1 MVTAPRF
8 EEVKASMSDD
18 TQAAPD
24 SDKGPFHTLVEDVA
38 KHLGGEVTEGADGTS
53 LLVKTTLKSG
63 RTQMVLL
70 QLDGDSIRFSTRCSS
85 FRPELDNARFLKLL
99 LCKNYRLKHGYFALN
114 PDGGVEIVA
123 SQLFSTCD
131 AEELAVALTNLA
143 NLGDFMEQELGQG
156 DGDNF

>member
-1 MVTAPRF
+1 
-8 EEVKASMSDD
+8 MSDD
-18 TQAAPD
+18 NQAAQD
-24 SDKGPFHTLVEDVA
+24 TVDRPFQQLVEEVA
-38 KHLGGEVTEGADGTS
+38 QHLGGEVTKAADGPS
-53 LLVKTTLKSG
+53 LMVKTTLKSG

-70 QLDGDSIRFSTRCSS
+70 QLDGDSIRFSTRCSG

-99 LCKNYRLKHGYFALN
+99 LNKNYRLKHGYFALS

-123 SQLFSTCD
+123 SQLMSTCD